1 MNHSVKTGWVSIT
14 KNRMNLIFDAASRL
28 FINKGYARTQM
39 KDIAKEIGL
48 STGMLYVYF
57 TSKRDIL
64 SFLLKGTIV
73 PEFVTQEFELPI
85 RSELFASLDR
95 EIMEAF
101 EQNTRAFSAH
111 LNDIANYPLAQML
124 SDAFDI
130 ISRYGIGCLLIEK
143 NPDDL
148 GKLTIYYKGYRQ
160 SFYNQVLSYITQ
172 YIQNGTFRQV
182 DLPQHVARLIIETL
196 SWWGMHITNDAYE
209 IQKDIPVES
218 AKSICMDNLLHAYGR

>member
-1 MNHSVKTGWVSIT
+1 ME
-14 KNRMNLIFDAASRL
+14 NRMRLIFDSASHL

-57 TSKRDIL
+57 TGKRDIL
-64 SFLLKGTIV
+64 NFLLKGTIE
-73 PEFVTQEFELPI
+73 PAFVTREFELPI
-85 RSELFASLDR
+85 RSELFDSLAH

-101 EQNTRAFSAH
+101 EQNTKMFSAH
-111 LNDIANYPLAQML
+111 LDDITNYPLEQML

-130 ISRYGIGCLLIEK
+130 ISKYGTGCLLIEK

-148 GKLTIYYKGYRQ
+148 GKLTGYYKEYRQ
-160 SFYNQVLSYITQ
+160 EFYNQVLAYITQ
-172 YIQNGTFRQV
+172 YMQSGTFRQV
-182 DLPQHVARLIIETL
+182 EHPQYVTHLIIETL

-209 IQKDIPVES
+209 LQKDIPVET
-218 AKSICMDNLLHAYGR
+218 AKNICMDNLLHAYKQ

>member
-1 MNHSVKTGWVSIT
+1 ME
-14 KNRMNLIFDAASRL
+14 NRMKLIYDAASQL

-57 TSKRDIL
+57 TGKRDIL
-64 SFLLKGTIV
+64 SFLLKGTIE
-73 PEFVTQEFELPI
+73 PAFITQEFELPI
-85 RSELFASLDR
+85 QSELFDSLDK

-101 EQNTRAFSAH
+101 EQNTKTFSAH
-111 LNDIANYPLAQML
+111 LGDITNYPLEQML
-124 SDAFDI
+124 SDAFDV
-130 ISRYGIGCLLIEK
+130 ISKYGIGCLLIEK

-148 GKLTIYYKGYRQ
+148 GKLTAYYKEYRQ
-160 SFYNQVLSYITQ
+160 KFYNQVLSYITQ

-182 DLPQHVARLIIETL
+182 ELPQYITRLIIETL

-209 IQKDIPVES
+209 IQKDIPVET
-218 AKSICMDNLLHAYGR
+218 AKSICMDNLLHAYKR